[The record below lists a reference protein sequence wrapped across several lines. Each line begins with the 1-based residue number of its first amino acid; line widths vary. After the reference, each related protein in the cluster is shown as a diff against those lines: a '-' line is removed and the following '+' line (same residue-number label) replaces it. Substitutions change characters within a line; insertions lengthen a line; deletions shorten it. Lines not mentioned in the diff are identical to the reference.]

1 MKKYRN
7 KWILTIVSDFVILS
21 NQLNY
26 TQLFYEQRQKEKTK
40 LQLEKEKKKK
50 KRRKNG
56 KMLDG
61 EKSKKLIDEI
71 LKKKC
76 GAKKNIFKWMLFF
89 FFWHFISYLHL
100 WKIVK
105 KNKK

>member
-7 KWILTIVSDFVILS
+7 KWILTIISDFVILS

-50 KRRKNG
+50 KRRENG

-61 EKSKKLIDEI
+61 EKSKKLNDEK

-76 GAKKNIFKWMLFF
+76 GTKR
-89 FFWHFISYLHL
+89 
-100 WKIVK
+100 
-105 KNKK
+105 

>member
-7 KWILTIVSDFVILS
+7 KWILTIISDFVILS

-26 TQLFYEQRQKEKTK
+26 TQLFYKQRQREKTK
-40 LQLEKEKKKK
+40 LQLEKEKKRKEK
-50 KRRKNG
+50 ERRKTS

-61 EKSKKLIDEI
+61 EKSKKLNDEK

-76 GAKKNIFKWMLFF
+76 GTKR
-89 FFWHFISYLHL
+89 
-100 WKIVK
+100 
-105 KNKK
+105 